1 MKGLFWFVALFAL
14 AVAVAL
20 GAKLNDGYVLLVLPP
35 WRAEVSLNLM
45 ILALLALF
53 AAFYVLLRG
62 LALTL
67 GLPQRVSEYRARR
80 QREKAGLVFQD
91 AVRLLFEGRFGQALK
106 KASEAHAAGTAP
118 GLSALIAAR
127 AAQRMRESEKQ
138 QGWMER
144 ATLDDPRTEAATLM
158 LEAEMMNE
166 ARRFDE
172 ALLALERLQAKQ
184 GRHIAALR
192 LELRARQG
200 AGDWDGVLKLA
211 RQLDKRAA
219 LPAEVVR
226 EVRTQAHLG
235 NIAKRAAD
243 QGLLTAYLRA
253 LPAEERSQRVVLA
266 AARAL
271 MAQGAESEA
280 QKLIEA
286 VLDTASNDEWQPE
299 LVAIYGRLTGGE
311 QTARIA
317 KAEGWLRKHPE
328 DARLLKALGR
338 MCLRQRL
345 WGKAQSY
352 LEASLAVRD
361 TPEGHLELARLFDQ
375 LERPEEAN
383 KHYRASAKLEAR

>member
-1 MKGLFWFVALFAL
+1 MKGLFWLIALFAL

-35 WRAEVSLNLM
+35 WRAEISLNLL

-53 AAFYVLLRG
+53 AVCYALLRG

-67 GLPQRVSEYRARR
+67 GLPKRVSEYRARR
-80 QREKAGLVFQD
+80 QREQAGLVFQD

-106 KASEAHAAGTAP
+106 KAGEAHAAGTAP

-127 AAQRMRESEKQ
+127 AAQRMREPEKQ

-243 QGLLTAYLRA
+243 QGLLTAYLRT
-253 LPAEERSQRVVLA
+253 LPAEERGRRVVLA

-271 MAQGAESEA
+271 VALGAESEA

-286 VLDTASNDEWQPE
+286 VLDSASNDEWQPD

-317 KAEGWLRKHPE
+317 KAEAWLRKHPE

-352 LEASLAVRD
+352 LEASLAVHD
-361 TPEGHLELARLFDQ
+361 TQDGHLELARLFDQ

-383 KHYRASAKLEAR
+383 KHYRASAKLELR

>member
-271 MAQGAESEA
+271 VALGAESEA

-361 TPEGHLELARLFDQ
+361 TQEGHLELARLFDQ